1 METNRLALFG
11 VMPPSRSIGAP
22 PLKVRGGR
30 GSYDPER
37 GTTLVE
43 LMVAVTVF
51 LIFIVLLYPVFSL
64 LQARIISINDT
75 EALSER
81 GNRLLDYM
89 AEKIRSSGFIIGSN
103 PYISFCGSPGVNTMT
118 HTEGDPCDSV
128 TFLTAVPVETNAVNM
143 PYLRVSAPARRSDT
157 SVTINTTSVST
168 SFIDPNG
175 MNNAKALVTFD
186 VLKPT
191 YPYGISQW
199 SGTVYTVAAMSGG
212 KLTFADDPST
222 PDVTENQL
230 AQDINARSYVFAV
243 KMSRFEVSEQRELR
257 EVGWNRSCTNGGET
271 LTLDG
276 TSGPGNESGGVDSLQ
291 FQYIL
296 SLDPGNP
303 RSNITADDLPALRG
317 VRVSLL
323 LRAGFPTRDYTNN
336 EVYTVGNL
344 PARTYNDPYKRILL
358 TRTLDV
364 RNMGLW
370 RP

>member
-1 METNRLALFG
+1 MKIDQLIPLVVT
-11 VMPPSRSIGAP
+11 PSPRSAGAP

-30 GSYDPER
+30 GSYE

-51 LIFIVLLYPVFSL
+51 AVLIALLYPSFSF
-64 LQARIISINDT
+64 LQARITSMNDT

-103 PYISFCGSPGVNTMT
+103 PYISFCGSSGVNTVA
-118 HTEGDPCDSV
+118 HTDGDPYDSI
-128 TFLTAVPVETNAVNM
+128 TFLTAVPVDTQTANM
-143 PYLRVSAPARRSDT
+143 PYLRVEAPARRSDT
-157 SVTINTTSVST
+157 SVSINSSSVST

-175 MNNAKALVTFD
+175 VNNAKALVTFD

-191 YPYGISQW
+191 YPYGINQW
-199 SGTVYTVAAMSGG
+199 SGTVYTVSSIGG
-212 KLTFADDPST
+212 GRLTFADDPAT
-222 PDVTENQL
+222 PDVGEDQL
-230 AQDINARSYVFAV
+230 AQDINAKSYVFAV
-243 KMSRFEVSEQRELR
+243 KMSRFEVNGQRELR
-257 EVGWNRSCTNGGET
+257 EVGWNRSCTNTGET

-276 TSGPGNESGGVDSLQ
+276 TSGPESAFGGVDSLQ

-296 SLDPGNP
+296 SSDPGNP
-303 RSNITADDLPALRG
+303 RSNITADDLPILRA
-317 VRVSLL
+317 VKVSIL
-323 LRAGFPTRDYTNN
+323 LRAGFPSRDYTNN
-336 EVYTVGNL
+336 ETYTVGNL

-364 RNMGLW
+364 KNMGLW